1 MKLNL
6 KRLSLMAITG
16 VMAVTL
22 GAAGITQVFASS
34 HREAPMIA
42 GDPKADATDLY
53 AFVSPDKPDTVT
65 LIANYL
71 PFQEPA
77 GGPNFYQFGDDVLY
91 EIKVDNNGDAVEDV
105 TFQYRFKTTIK
116 NPNTF
121 LYNTGPITSLDD
133 PDWNISQSYTLTKVQ
148 NGQSTVLG
156 ENLPTTPSNVGPKS
170 TPDFA
175 ALQQEAIKQVGG
187 LTTFAGQSED
197 PFYADLGGL
206 FDLLTIR
213 ELPGNEGGGI
223 DGLKGYNVQSL
234 ALQVPISELTHDGSV
249 PADATAANAVIGAW
263 TTSSRQSTSV
273 LNGDGTQSASGDFVQ
288 VSRLGAPL
296 VNEVVIPLGDKDR
309 WNSSE
314 PKDDAQ
320 FANYVANPELGTLLK
335 SIYNVD
341 VPPQGAFG
349 NPEARDDL
357 VAIFLTGLPGLTKP
371 ENVVPS
377 EQLRLNVGIAPSA
390 NPNRLGVLAGDNA
403 GYPNGRRLADDVVDI
418 SIQAVAGAAYPLF
431 HPEFTPDPLA
441 TQLGDGVPANDKA
454 FRGSFPYLALP
465 YSGFESIPHANAPS
479 PTSSTPVTPPATE
492 NQTGDN
498 GQANTSNRS
507 EAALALF
514 HHDAIVARNAFVES
528 INNAQKQFASSNT
541 GDNAR
546 NQLINATNQA
556 KDQYSNQ
563 LNMSRDRFMAAITDT
578 GDIAPAPELPEMKTL
593 ESDAMNSIKLQ
604 DHSEAIRSALQ
615 SFDESL
621 SAAKAELSAAHGNG
635 KGADEARNQFNDT
648 FNRARDAFANHVS
661 AAGNKL

>member
-1 MKLNL
+1 
-6 KRLSLMAITG
+6 MAVTG

-22 GAAGITQVFASS
+22 GGAGLTPVFASS

-116 NPNTF
+116 NPDTF

-133 PDWNISQSYTLTKVQ
+133 PDWNISQTYSLTKVH

-170 TPDFA
+170 TPNFE
-175 ALQQEAIKQVGG
+175 ALQQEAIKEVGG

-213 ELPGNEGGGI
+213 ELPGNEGGGV

-273 LNGDGTQSASGDFVQ
+273 LNGNGTQSASGDFVQ
-288 VSRLGAPL
+288 VSRLGSPL
-296 VNEVVIPLGDKDR
+296 VNEVVIPLGAKDL

-314 PKDDAQ
+314 PQDDEQ
-320 FANYVANPELGTLLK
+320 FANYVADPELGRLLR

-349 NPEARDDL
+349 TPEARDDL
-357 VAIFLTGLPGLTKP
+357 IAIFLTGLPGLTKP

-377 EQLRLNVGIAPSA
+377 EQLRLNVGVAPSA

-441 TQLGDGVPANDKA
+441 TQLGDGVPGNDKA

-479 PTSSTPVTPPATE
+479 PVTSTPATAPAAETPAAGTPAA
-492 NQTGDN
+492 GN
-498 GQANTSNRS
+498 GQANAGNRS
-507 EAALALF
+507 EAALALL
-514 HHDAIVARNAFVES
+514 HHDAVVARNAFVES
-528 INNAQKQFASSNT
+528 INNAQKQFTSST
-541 GDNAR
+541 PDDNSR

-556 KDQYSNQ
+556 KDQFSNQ
-563 LNMSRDRFMAAITDT
+563 LNMSRDRFGAAMTGT
-578 GDIAPAPELPEMKTL
+578 GDIAKAPEMPEMKTL
-593 ESDAMNSIKLQ
+593 ESDAMNSTKLKE
-604 DHSEAIRSALQ
+604 HSEAIKSALQ

-621 SAAKAELSAAHGNG
+621 SNAKTELAAAQGNG
-635 KGADEARNQFNDT
+635 RGADEARNQFNDA
-648 FNRARDAFANHVS
+648 FNRSRDAFSNQVS
-661 AAGNKL
+661 AAVNKL